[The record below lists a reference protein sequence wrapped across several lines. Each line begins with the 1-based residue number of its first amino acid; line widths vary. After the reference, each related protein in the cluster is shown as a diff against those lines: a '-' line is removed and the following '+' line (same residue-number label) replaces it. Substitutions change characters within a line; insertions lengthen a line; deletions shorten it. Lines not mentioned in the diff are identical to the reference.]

1 MTLERVNEWGEV
13 QSVFIKDRPPVE
25 RVRPLSVGNT
35 APFFSLTEAADGW
48 QASIFSSGLP
58 GTLTLS
64 DLLDQGPVAVSFYCP
79 CWGSYARPFLNG
91 LISLSAHIQ
100 AVGGQLV
107 VFSNENPKYLSRV
120 WSEPQRRGGG
130 HPTDQT
136 TGVPGNISPLTL
148 AYDANYTVAHRFGV
162 YSEYDPIWDRVSG
175 ISEDVYIPALYV
187 VGQSRR
193 IKYRFLDENFEGFA
207 QQTEVLNALRS

>member
-13 QSVFIKDRPPVE
+13 QSVFIKDRPSIE
-25 RVRPLSVGNT
+25 WVRPLAAGKM

-79 CWGSYARPFLNG
+79 CWGSYARPFLTG
-91 LISLSAHIQ
+91 LTNLSAHIQ
-100 AVGGQLV
+100 AVGGRLV
-107 VFSNENPKYLSRV
+107 VFSNEKPKYLSQEFNG
-120 WSEPQRRGGG
+120 S
-130 HPTDQT
+130 
-136 TGVPGNISPLTL
+136 SLML
-148 AYDANYTVAHRFGV
+148 AYDANYTVARRFGV

-193 IKYRFLDENFEGFA
+193 IEYRFLDENFEGFT
-207 QQTEVLNALRS
+207 QQAEVLNALCS